1 MLYRNRT
8 IREIVRLLK
17 RADDRELVIA
27 LEFIRSLIRE
37 D

>member
-1 MLYRNRT
+1 MLHRNKT

-27 LEFIRSLIRE
+27 LEFIRSLTRE